1 MDHPKMK
8 IIFGRINKSRSSSL
22 KNFLFY
28 QISFWLSY
36 ESFFCFACVMLL
48 FKKGPFQLREVWT
61 ESKHTKFDQIL
72 YFHIF

>member
-28 QISFWLSY
+28 QIPFWLSY

-48 FKKGPFQLREVWT
+48 FKKGAIP
-61 ESKHTKFDQIL
+61 TKRSVDRAKTHKI
-72 YFHIF
+72 